1 MQDAAYCRAQALLLR
16 ERAAKAST
24 PEHWLAYLNAAKS
37 WDQEA
42 DRLSGEAVDEPE
54 AETAEAA
61 PTPAP
66 APAESKPV
74 RNILSDL

>member
-37 WDQEA
+37 WDLEA
-42 DRLSGEAVDEPE
+42 DRLSGEAVDEAEPE
-54 AETAEAA
+54 AAEAA
-61 PTPAP
+61 AP
-66 APAESKPV
+66 AHATAEPKPV